1 LAGQGLHGGQ
11 AADQRDGLETESEML
26 GMRREDCLRRA
37 AQSLRDVACGV
48 EENMPPDMLSIDLRS
63 ALDAL
68 GELTGETTREDIVD
82 RIFAQFCVGK

>member
-1 LAGQGLHGGQ
+1 
-11 AADQRDGLETESEML
+11 
-26 GMRREDCLRRA
+26 MRREDCLRRA

-68 GELTGETTREDIVD
+68 GSLLAKQRERILWIGYLPSFASESRSRIRLCLTAWAIG
-82 RIFAQFCVGK
+82 GM